1 MVPEL
6 DFSSDSDDDLEMLL
20 LFPHPSAGLFSKKKE
35 TDEDSNLK
43 LKTLDGK
50 VVEISTEETSSA
62 TSSGA
67 LIPEI
72 DLSSDSEDDLELEII
87 ARKLFM
93 PNKGTVLGRRKVSP
107 QGPDR
112 LFKVLN
118 PRKEAFTLPKITE
131 SKLDKEIQGKKY
143 FKSK

>member
-20 LFPHPSAGLFSKKKE
+20 LFPQPSAGLFSKKKE
-35 TDEDSNLK
+35 IDEDSNLK

-50 VVEISTEETSSA
+50 IVEISTEETSSA

-107 QGPDR
+107 QGPDQSLKPEKR
-112 LFKVLN
+112 SIYTTKNNRKQTRQRN
-118 PRKEAFTLPKITE
+118 PRQ
-131 SKLDKEIQGKKY
+131 EILQK
-143 FKSK
+143 